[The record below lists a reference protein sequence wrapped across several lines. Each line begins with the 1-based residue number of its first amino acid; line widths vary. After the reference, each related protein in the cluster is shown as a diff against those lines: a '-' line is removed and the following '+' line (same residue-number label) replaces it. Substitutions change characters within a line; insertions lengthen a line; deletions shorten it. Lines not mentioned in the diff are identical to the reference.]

1 MMRGM
6 IAAPTRRILNM
17 KEAASYMGMSVTTF
31 REQVAPQV
39 KGVRVLPKRISYD
52 VEELNSFIDR
62 MSGKS
67 TDSHEQNFWDK
78 FR

>member
-1 MMRGM
+1 MSGT

-39 KGVRVLPKRISYD
+39 QVVKVLPKRISYD

>member
-1 MMRGM
+1 MSGT

-39 KGVRVLPKRISYD
+39 QVVKVLPKRI
-52 VEELNSFIDR
+52 R
-62 MSGKS
+62 AC
-67 TDSHEQNFWDK
+67 
-78 FR
+78 